1 MKAYAVGVDVGG
13 TTVKIGIFRTSGDLL
28 LKWEIV
34 TDKKDGGRNILPD
47 IASSI
52 KSMLSNKGIGLDEIQ
67 GVGIGIPGAILNR
80 SIVNRAVN
88 LGWDVVP
95 VKDQLEQVF
104 DGKINVLV
112 GNDANV
118 AALVEM
124 WQGGGKGFKD
134 IVMVTLG
141 TGVGGGII
149 INEQI
154 LDGTFGAAGEIGHM
168 PVNPQETRVCG
179 CGKKGHLEQYA
190 SATGIANTAKAVVS
204 STKEDTELKG
214 LDSITAKDVFDA
226 AKRGDKVALGIVDY
240 TAEILGRGLAM
251 VAAVVDPQA
260 FVIGGG
266 VSKAGPILKDSIQK
280 YYRKYA
286 FHASEDTKFVLATLG
301 NDAGIYGAVRM
312 VL

>member
-95 VKDQLEQVF
+95 VKDQLEQLF

-118 AALVEM
+118 AALGEM

-204 STKEDTELKG
+204 STKEDTDLKG

-266 VSKAGPILKDSIQK
+266 VSKAGPILTDSIQK

>member
-47 IASSI
+47 IADSI

-95 VKDQLEQVF
+95 VKDQLEQLF

-118 AALVEM
+118 AALGEM

-226 AKRGDKVALGIVDY
+226 AKRGDKVALEIVDY

-266 VSKAGPILKDSIQK
+266 VSKAGPILTDSVQK

>member
-1 MKAYAVGVDVGG
+1 MKPYAVGVDVGG

-47 IASSI
+47 IADSI

-95 VKDQLEQVF
+95 VKDQLEQLF

-118 AALVEM
+118 AALGEM

-190 SATGIANTAKAVVS
+190 SATGIANTAKAVVA
-204 STKEDTELKG
+204 STKEETELKG

-226 AKRGDKVALGIVDY
+226 AKRGDKVALEIVDY

-266 VSKAGPILKDSIQK
+266 VSKAGPILSDSIQK